1 MGISRFVHGGLE
13 VLGESSLK
21 KEVIGKELN
30 VPRTGG
36 RKDSAPSG
44 SLLFRAWGR
53 GVRTIGGDVCGA
65 WGVLCIYD
73 YVGLGKLYISG
84 KV

>member
-1 MGISRFVHGGLE
+1 MGGTTVLLSNDGWGG
-13 VLGESSLK
+13 
-21 KEVIGKELN
+21 
-30 VPRTGG
+30 
-36 RKDSAPSG
+36 
-44 SLLFRAWGR
+44 AWGR